1 MKNIFIIIVLLLSI
15 TCCSQTFPL
24 YLAHSQEVGK
34 YYKDIDNDLNKF
46 QGTWRYQNG
55 TTSLTIVLR
64 KKTQVLN
71 PFRNFTSDM
80 LIGEYSY
87 IHNGIQQANTIDLME
102 SNSSTYGDSNIYG
115 TTLGRCDECPTGG
128 KNLIFLFFNDPVVSY
143 LNSQISVK
151 YYVENGVEKIK
162 IGLKPDTY
170 VHKGELPPIPN
181 DYEPV
186 PIAKYILTKQP

>member
-15 TCCSQTFPL
+15 TGCSQTFPL
-24 YLAHSQEVGK
+24 YLAHSQEAGK

-46 QGTWRYQNG
+46 QGIWRYQNG

-102 SNSSTYGDSNIYG
+102 SNSSTYGDNNIYG

-143 LNSQISVK
+143 LNSQMSVK

-170 VHKGELPPIPN
+170 VHTGELPPIPN

-186 PIAKYILTKQP
+186 PIAKYILIKQP